1 MSSFKKPISL
11 KDKLCVHNILI
22 IKSMVTHRLFG
33 DPIMLITLKNSRV
46 DGLTSAIL
54 TTYEMLFFN
63 MWANRTRR
71 PPFFILILPHVT
83 GFADPGHRA
92 LLVCT
97 LPHNSGATLFR
108 PIGHI
113 GL

>member
-1 MSSFKKPISL
+1 
-11 KDKLCVHNILI
+11 
-22 IKSMVTHRLFG
+22 MVTHRLFG
-33 DPIMLITLKNSRV
+33 DPIMLITSKNSIV

-63 MWANRTRR
+63 MWANSTHW
-71 PPFFILILPHVT
+71 PPFFVLILPHFT

-92 LLVCT
+92 LLVWI
-97 LPHNSGATLFR
+97 LLHNSGATLFR